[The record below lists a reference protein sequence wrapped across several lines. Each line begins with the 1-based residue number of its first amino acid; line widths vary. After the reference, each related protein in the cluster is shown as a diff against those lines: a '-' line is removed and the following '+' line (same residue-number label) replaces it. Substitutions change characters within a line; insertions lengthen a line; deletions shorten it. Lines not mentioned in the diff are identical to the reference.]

1 MRAIIAMCTMVI
13 CLGVA
18 GLAVSTMATALPMRL
33 NPGCQPLQRVAAV
46 HA

>member
-18 GLAVSTMATALPMRL
+18 GLAVSTW
-33 NPGCQPLQRVAAV
+33 LQRSQCV
-46 HA
+46 

>member
-18 GLAVSTMATALPMRL
+18 GLAVSTHGYSAPNASE
-33 NPGCQPLQRVAAV
+33 PGCQQLPRTVAV